1 LNWVKSSKWRRKK
14 DTIMTIEAAR
24 KHTILMV
31 DDNPINL
38 NVLLDAL
45 KHHGFKLLA
54 AKSGEEAIQ
63 RASFAKPDLILLDV
77 LMPGIDGFETCR
89 ILKETEDTADIP
101 IIFMTALA
109 DTVDKVRGFSLGAVD
124 YITKP
129 FQHEEVLSRVNA
141 HLMIQDLKRS
151 LEAKNEELARKNS
164 LLDEALIREKELNRL
179 KTGLVGM
186 ASHEL
191 RRPLTVISLYSRS
204 LVPRENGISA
214 DQADGYNKIQKSIW
228 QMTQLLDDILI
239 ATQSEM
245 GKLTFEP
252 ELINIEE
259 FCTKVVQES
268 ELIDD
273 HAHKLNYQV
282 IRNSETALADPKML
296 HRILSNLLSNA
307 VKYSPHGTTIWFEAD
322 CSDGVA
328 RFTIR
333 DEGIGIS
340 PEDQQKLFENFQRG
354 TNVGKTPGTGLGLTI
369 VKQCVEHHHGSIR
382 FSSEL
387 GKGTRFDVFIP
398 IELKTESAG

>member
-1 LNWVKSSKWRRKK
+1 MMNNNLK
-14 DTIMTIEAAR
+14 
-24 KHTILMV
+24 KHTVLMV
-31 DDNPINL
+31 DDNPTNL

-63 RASFAKPDLILLDV
+63 RALFAKPDLILLDV

-89 ILKETEDTADIP
+89 QLKANPVTEEIP

-109 DTVDKVRGFSLGAVD
+109 DTVDKVKGFSFGAVD

-141 HLMIQDLKRS
+141 HLTIQDLKRN
-151 LEAKNEELARKNS
+151 LEQKNAEMEEKNR
-164 LLDEALIREKELNRL
+164 LLDEALKHEKELNRL

-204 LVPRENGISA
+204 LFPKENGNVPE
-214 DQADGYNKIQKSIW
+214 QNEGYTKIQKSIR
-228 QMTQLLDDILI
+228 QMTQLLDDILL

-252 ELINIEE
+252 EVVNLGELCSKI
-259 FCTKVVQES
+259 VQES

-273 HAHKLNYQV
+273 SAHSLHFTVKN
-282 IRNSETALADPKML
+282 NAENALVDPRL
-296 HRILSNLLSNA
+296 IQRIISNLLSNA
-307 VKYSPHGTTIWFEAD
+307 VKYSPHGSNIWFD
-322 CSDGVA
+322 LNTQVA
-328 RFTIR
+328 QATFIVK

-354 TNVGKTPGTGLGLTI
+354 SNVGKTPGTGLGLTI
-369 VKQCVEHHHGSIR
+369 VKQCVELHNGTMM

-387 GKGTRFDVFIP
+387 GKGTTFEVSLPIDVK
-398 IELKTESAG
+398 IENMV

>member
-1 LNWVKSSKWRRKK
+1 MMNNNLK
-14 DTIMTIEAAR
+14 
-24 KHTILMV
+24 KHTVLMV
-31 DDNPINL
+31 DDNPTNL

-63 RASFAKPDLILLDV
+63 RALFAKPDLILLDV

-89 ILKETEDTADIP
+89 QLKANPVTEEIP

-109 DTVDKVRGFSLGAVD
+109 DTVDKVKGFSFGAVD

-141 HLMIQDLKRS
+141 HLTIQDLKRN
-151 LEAKNEELARKNS
+151 LEQKNAEMEEKNR
-164 LLDEALIREKELNRL
+164 LLDEALKHEKELNRL

-204 LVPRENGISA
+204 LFPKENGNA
-214 DQADGYNKIQKSIW
+214 PEQNEGYTKIQKSIR
-228 QMTQLLDDILI
+228 QMTQLLDDILL

-252 ELINIEE
+252 EVVNLGELCSKI
-259 FCTKVVQES
+259 VQES

-273 HAHKLNYQV
+273 SAHSLHFTVKN
-282 IRNSETALADPKML
+282 NAENALVDPRL
-296 HRILSNLLSNA
+296 IQRIISNLLSNA
-307 VKYSPHGTTIWFEAD
+307 VKYSPHGSNIWFD
-322 CSDGVA
+322 LNTQVA
-328 RFTIR
+328 QATFIVK

-354 TNVGKTPGTGLGLTI
+354 SNVGKTPGTGLGLTI
-369 VKQCVEHHHGSIR
+369 VKQCVELHNGTMM

-387 GKGTRFDVFIP
+387 GKGTTFEVSLPIDVK
-398 IELKTESAG
+398 IENMV

>member
-1 LNWVKSSKWRRKK
+1 MMNNNLK
-14 DTIMTIEAAR
+14 
-24 KHTILMV
+24 KHTVLMV
-31 DDNPINL
+31 DDNPTNL

-63 RASFAKPDLILLDV
+63 RALFAKPDLILLDV
-77 LMPGIDGFETCR
+77 LMPGIDGFETCQK
-89 ILKETEDTADIP
+89 LKEIPETAEIP

-109 DTVDKVRGFSLGAVD
+109 DTVDKVKGFSFGAVD

-141 HLMIQDLKRS
+141 HLTIQDLKRN
-151 LEAKNEELARKNS
+151 LEQKNAEMEEKNR
-164 LLDEALIREKELNRL
+164 LLDEALKHEKELNRL

-204 LVPRENGISA
+204 LFPKENGNA
-214 DQADGYNKIQKSIW
+214 PEQHEGYTKIQKSIR
-228 QMTQLLDDILI
+228 QMTQLLDDILL

-252 ELINIEE
+252 EVVNLGELCSKI
-259 FCTKVVQES
+259 VQES

-273 HAHKLNYQV
+273 SAHSLHFTVTN
-282 IRNSETALADPKML
+282 NAENALVDPRL
-296 HRILSNLLSNA
+296 IQRIISNLLSNA
-307 VKYSPHGTTIWFEAD
+307 VKYSPHGTNIWFDLNTHDAQATFI
-322 CSDGVA
+322 VK
-328 RFTIR
+328 

-354 TNVGKTPGTGLGLTI
+354 SNVGKTPGTGLGLTI
-369 VKQCVEHHHGSIR
+369 VKQCVELHNGTMI

-387 GKGTRFDVFIP
+387 GKGTTFEVTLPIDVN
-398 IELKTESAG
+398 IENMV